1 MTQAEFEKMEKELI
15 EERDAKLV
23 KVTGCS
29 TDLDLCGC
37 AKRRFDEI
45 KDDYQDR
52 IDFLKKQVA

>member
-1 MTQAEFEKMEKELI
+1 MTQAEFLEMEKQLI
-15 EERDAKLV
+15 EERDAKLT

-45 KDDYQDR
+45 TEDYQER
-52 IDFLKKQVA
+52 IDFLKKQVS